1 MKGGNYNNQVF
12 KQLQEVMKK
21 CDDLSKELKEV
32 KKQHAIEIYE
42 LKKKHKKEVNKLNA
56 KIDAFS
62 GAANNVES
70 IIFPEKTTTIESR
83 VFVYCAK
90 LKVLNLGKNVS
101 DINPDFRTNTNMDI
115 TLNIDEENPY
125 YVVKDKVLYNKNE
138 YKLLA
143 VLYKING
150 TYTVP
155 DNIKII
161 GSSAFKNQDNMTII
175 GVKNKNFII
184 HSILFA

>member
-1 MKGGNYNNQVF
+1 
-12 KQLQEVMKK
+12 
-21 CDDLSKELKEV
+21 
-32 KKQHAIEIYE
+32 
-42 LKKKHKKEVNKLNA
+42 
-56 KIDAFS
+56 
-62 GAANNVES
+62 
-70 IIFPEKTTTIESR
+70 
-83 VFVYCAK
+83 
-90 LKVLNLGKNVS
+90 
-101 DINPDFRTNTNMDI
+101 MDI